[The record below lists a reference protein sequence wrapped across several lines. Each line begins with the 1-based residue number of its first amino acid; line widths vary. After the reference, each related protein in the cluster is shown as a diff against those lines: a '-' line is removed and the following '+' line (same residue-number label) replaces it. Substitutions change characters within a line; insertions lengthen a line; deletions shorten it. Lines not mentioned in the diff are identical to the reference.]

1 MAAGE
6 RINKMQG
13 FLLSIRV
20 VTPILLMLCVG
31 MLVRRLGWGDEKTLN
46 VMDRLGFKLLL
57 PTQLFYS
64 LYRAEWNV
72 SVYGKPLLASI
83 VIILIILVLALLIFG
98 RLEPDPKRRG
108 PVIQCEIRV
117 NFVIFGM
124 AIIASLYGSENTG
137 LIAIMAAIIIPLT
150 STISAILF
158 EVYRGGRVKPT
169 MLLLNII
176 KNPYLIGAAL
186 GLIFL
191 LLRIPLPQP
200 VEKTVSDIGGMAT
213 PYCLIVL
220 GGSIHLSRFGDYG
233 RSLWLAVLGK
243 SVIIPLVFI
252 PLVVLAGF
260 RGDALAA
267 LAVMLACPT
276 AVSGYTLA
284 NQCGADGELAAQLIV
299 VTTLFSVV
307 TMFLTIWVLTSMAL
321 I

>member
-1 MAAGE
+1 M
-6 RINKMQG
+6 
-13 FLLSIRV
+13 
-20 VTPILLMLCVG
+20 
-31 MLVRRLGWGDEKTLN
+31 
-46 VMDRLGFKLLL
+46 

-64 LYRAEWNV
+64 LYRAEWDV

-83 VIILIILVLALLIFG
+83 VIILIILALALLIFG
-98 RLEPDPKRRG
+98 QLEPDPKRRG

-276 AVSGYTLA
+276 AVSRLYPGQPVRRRWRA
-284 NQCGADGELAAQLIV
+284 GGAAHCGHH
-299 VTTLFSVV
+299 TLFSRHHVPHHLGSYLHGV
-307 TMFLTIWVLTSMAL
+307 DMTKARKTDLSAL
-321 I
+321 G

>member
-1 MAAGE
+1 
-6 RINKMQG
+6 MQG

-31 MLVRRLGWGDEKTLN
+31 MLVRRLGWVDEKTLN

-64 LYRAEWNV
+64 LYRAEWDV

-83 VIILIILVLALLIFG
+83 VIILIILALALLIFG

-220 GGSIHLSRFGDYG
+220 GGNIHLSRFGDYG

-252 PLVVLAGF
+252 HWWCWLASAGMPWRHWQLCWPAPRRSPVILWPTSAAPMASWRRSSLWSPHSFQSSPCSSPSGF
-260 RGDALAA
+260 LPPWR
-267 LAVMLACPT
+267 
-276 AVSGYTLA
+276 
-284 NQCGADGELAAQLIV
+284 
-299 VTTLFSVV
+299 
-307 TMFLTIWVLTSMAL
+307 
-321 I
+321 

>member
-1 MAAGE
+1 
-6 RINKMQG
+6 MQG

-31 MLVRRLGWGDEKTLN
+31 MLVRRLGWVDEKTLN

-64 LYRAEWNV
+64 LYRAEWDV

-83 VIILIILVLALLIFG
+83 VIILIILALALLIFG

-137 LIAIMAAIIIPLT
+137 LIAIMAAIIIPL
-150 STISAILF
+150 
-158 EVYRGGRVKPT
+158 
-169 MLLLNII
+169 
-176 KNPYLIGAAL
+176 
-186 GLIFL
+186 
-191 LLRIPLPQP
+191 PQP

-220 GGSIHLSRFGDYG
+220 GGNIHLSRFGDYG

-260 RGDALAA
+260 RRDALAA

>member
-1 MAAGE
+1 MLTTGLPLAAQ
-6 RINKMQG
+6 R
-13 FLLSIRV
+13 LS
-20 VTPILLMLCVG
+20 P
-31 MLVRRLGWGDEKTLN
+31 E
-46 VMDRLGFKLLL
+46 LL
-57 PTQLFYS
+57 P
-64 LYRAEWNV
+64 RAAARA
-72 SVYGKPLLASI
+72 GLQ
-83 VIILIILVLALLIFG
+83 G
-98 RLEPDPKRRG
+98 RLLQRKLEQIPS
-108 PVIQCEIRV
+108 
-117 NFVIFGM
+117 
-124 AIIASLYGSENTG
+124 IALP
-137 LIAIMAAIIIPLT
+137 A
-150 STISAILF
+150 
-158 EVYRGGRVKPT
+158 

>member
-1 MAAGE
+1 MA
-6 RINKMQG
+6 G
-13 FLLSIRV
+13 FLLSVRIV
-20 VTPILLMLCVG
+20 VPILLMLAIG
-31 MLVRRLGWGDEKTLN
+31 MLVRHLGWVDEKSLN
-46 VMDRLGFKLLL
+46 VMDRLGFKLFL

-64 LYRAEWNV
+64 LYRAEWDTAR
-72 SVYGKPLLASI
+72 YGRPLLAA
-83 VIILIILVLALLIFG
+83 VGIILVIFVLALAVFTVA
-98 RLEPDPKRRG
+98 EKDPRRRG
-108 PVIQCEIRV
+108 PIIQCEIRV

-124 AIIASLYGSENTG
+124 AIIASLYGGENTG
-137 LIAIMAAIIIPLT
+137 LIAVIAAVIIPLT

-158 EVYRGGRVKPT
+158 EVYRGGKVKT
-169 MLLLNII
+169 SKLLLNII

-186 GLIFL
+186 GLLFL

-233 RSLWLAVLGK
+233 RSLWMAVLGK
-243 SVIIPLVFI
+243 SLVIPLVFI
-252 PLVVLAGF
+252 PLVVLMGF
-260 RGDALAA
+260 RGETLAT

-284 NQCGADGELAAQLIV
+284 NQCGADGELAGQLVV
-299 VTTLFSVV
+299 VTTLFSVF
-307 TMFLTIWVLTSMAL
+307 TMFFTIWLLTAFAL

>member
-1 MAAGE
+1 
-6 RINKMQG
+6 MQG

-31 MLVRRLGWGDEKTLN
+31 MLVRRLGWVDEKTLN

-64 LYRAEWNV
+64 LYRAEWDV

-220 GGSIHLSRFGDYG
+220 GGSIHFPASAITAVLCGWRCWVKASSSHLCSFHWWCWLASAGMPWRHWQLCWPAP
-233 RSLWLAVLGK
+233 RRSPVILWPTSAAPMASWRRSSLW
-243 SVIIPLVFI
+243 SPHSFQSS
-252 PLVVLAGF
+252 PCSSPSGF
-260 RGDALAA
+260 LPPWR
-267 LAVMLACPT
+267 
-276 AVSGYTLA
+276 
-284 NQCGADGELAAQLIV
+284 
-299 VTTLFSVV
+299 
-307 TMFLTIWVLTSMAL
+307 
-321 I
+321 

>member
-1 MAAGE
+1 
-6 RINKMQG
+6 
-13 FLLSIRV
+13 
-20 VTPILLMLCVG
+20 
-31 MLVRRLGWGDEKTLN
+31 
-46 VMDRLGFKLLL
+46 
-57 PTQLFYS
+57 
-64 LYRAEWNV
+64 
-72 SVYGKPLLASI
+72 
-83 VIILIILVLALLIFG
+83 
-98 RLEPDPKRRG
+98 
-108 PVIQCEIRV
+108 
-117 NFVIFGM
+117 
-124 AIIASLYGSENTG
+124 
-137 LIAIMAAIIIPLT
+137 MAAIIIPLT

-158 EVYRGGRVKPT
+158 EVYRGGKVKPT

-176 KNPYLIGAAL
+176 KNPYLIGAVL

-243 SVIIPLVFI
+243 SVIIPLIFI

-260 RGDALAA
+260 RGEALAA

-299 VTTLFSVV
+299 VTTLFSVI
-307 TMFLTIWVLTSMAL
+307 TMFLTIWLLTSMVL

>member
-1 MAAGE
+1 
-6 RINKMQG
+6 MQG

-31 MLVRRLGWGDEKTLN
+31 MLVRRLGWVDEKTLN

-57 PTQLFYS
+57 STQLFYS
-64 LYRAEWNV
+64 LYRAEWDV

-83 VIILIILVLALLIFG
+83 VIILIILVLVLLIFG

-158 EVYRGGRVKPT
+158 EVYRGGRVKPA

-252 PLVVLAGF
+252 LVFIPLVVLAGF
-260 RGDALAA
+260 RRDALAA

>member
-1 MAAGE
+1 
-6 RINKMQG
+6 MQG

-31 MLVRRLGWGDEKTLN
+31 MLVRRLGWVDEKTLN

-64 LYRAEWNV
+64 LYRAEWDV

-158 EVYRGGRVKPT
+158 EVYRGCR
-169 MLLLNII
+169 
-176 KNPYLIGAAL
+176 
-186 GLIFL
+186 
-191 LLRIPLPQP
+191 
-200 VEKTVSDIGGMAT
+200 
-213 PYCLIVL
+213 
-220 GGSIHLSRFGDYG
+220 
-233 RSLWLAVLGK
+233 
-243 SVIIPLVFI
+243 
-252 PLVVLAGF
+252 
-260 RGDALAA
+260 
-267 LAVMLACPT
+267 
-276 AVSGYTLA
+276 
-284 NQCGADGELAAQLIV
+284 
-299 VTTLFSVV
+299 
-307 TMFLTIWVLTSMAL
+307 
-321 I
+321 

>member
-1 MAAGE
+1 
-6 RINKMQG
+6 MQG

-31 MLVRRLGWGDEKTLN
+31 MLVRRLGWVDEKTLN

-72 SVYGKPLLASI
+72 SVYGKPLFASI
-83 VIILIILVLALLIFG
+83 IIILIILALALLIFG

-186 GLIFL
+186 GL
-191 LLRIPLPQP
+191 P
-200 VEKTVSDIGGMAT
+200 VDERMEAT
-213 PYCLIVL
+213 GATCVVGIMKGAGIVRVHDVKP
-220 GGSIHLSRFGDYG
+220 IARMC
-233 RSLWLAVLGK
+233 RMT
-243 SVIIPLVFI
+243 
-252 PLVVLAGF
+252 
-260 RGDALAA
+260 DAIL
-267 LAVMLACPT
+267 
-276 AVSGYTLA
+276 
-284 NQCGADGELAAQLIV
+284 QAD
-299 VTTLFSVV
+299 
-307 TMFLTIWVLTSMAL
+307 
-321 I
+321 

>member
-1 MAAGE
+1 
-6 RINKMQG
+6 MQG

-31 MLVRRLGWGDEKTLN
+31 MLVRRLGWVDEKTLN

-72 SVYGKPLLASI
+72 SVYGKPLFASI
-83 VIILIILVLALLIFG
+83 IIILIILALALLIFG

-200 VEKTVSDIGGMAT
+200 VEKRSAISAAW
-213 PYCLIVL
+213 PPLIAL
-220 GGSIHLSRFGDYG
+220 LCWAAASTFPASAIT
-233 RSLWLAVLGK
+233 AVLCGWRCWVK
-243 SVIIPLVFI
+243 RHHPTCVHSTGGVGWLP
-252 PLVVLAGF
+252 
-260 RGDALAA
+260 RDALAA

>member
-1 MAAGE
+1 MISRVPRSHYCFFPKTASIIGT
-6 RINKMQG
+6 
-13 FLLSIRV
+13 FLVATTTSLTGNASFGVLSIAVLLV
-20 VTPILLMLCVG
+20 VA
-31 MLVRRLGWGDEKTLN
+31 LV
-46 VMDRLGFKLLL
+46 
-57 PTQLFYS
+57 
-64 LYRAEWNV
+64 
-72 SVYGKPLLASI
+72 
-83 VIILIILVLALLIFG
+83 
-98 RLEPDPKRRG
+98 
-108 PVIQCEIRV
+108 
-117 NFVIFGM
+117 
-124 AIIASLYGSENTG
+124 
-137 LIAIMAAIIIPLT
+137 
-150 STISAILF
+150 
-158 EVYRGGRVKPT
+158 
-169 MLLLNII
+169 
-176 KNPYLIGAAL
+176 
-186 GLIFL
+186 FL

>member
-1 MAAGE
+1 
-6 RINKMQG
+6 MQG

-20 VTPILLMLCVG
+20 VTPILLMLGVG
-31 MLVRRLGWGDEKTLN
+31 MLVRRLGWVDEKSLN

-64 LYRAEWNV
+64 LYRAEWDI

-98 RLEPDPKRRG
+98 KLEPDPKRRG

-124 AIIASLYGSENTG
+124 AIIASLYGSESTG
-137 LIAIMAAIIIPLT
+137 LIALMAAIIIPLT

-158 EVYRGGRVKPT
+158 EVYRGGKVKPA
-169 MLLLNII
+169 MLLLNIV
-176 KNPYLIGAAL
+176 KNPYLIGAA
-186 GLIFL
+186 

-213 PYCLIVL
+213 PFCLIVL

-243 SVIIPLVFI
+243 SVVIPLVFI

-260 RGDALAA
+260 RGETLAA

-307 TMFLTIWVLTSMAL
+307 TMFFTIWLLTAMAL

>member
-1 MAAGE
+1 
-6 RINKMQG
+6 MQG

-31 MLVRRLGWGDEKTLN
+31 MLVRRLGWVDEKTLN

-64 LYRAEWNV
+64 LYRAEWDV

-83 VIILIILVLALLIFG
+83 VIILIILVLALFIFG
-98 RLEPDPKRRG
+98 RLEPDSKRRG
-108 PVIQCEIRV
+108 PV
-117 NFVIFGM
+117 
-124 AIIASLYGSENTG
+124 IIASLYGSENTG

-158 EVYRGGRVKPT
+158 EVYRGGRVKPA

>member
-1 MAAGE
+1 
-6 RINKMQG
+6 MQG

-31 MLVRRLGWGDEKTLN
+31 MLVRWLGWVDEKTLN

-83 VIILIILVLALLIFG
+83 IVILIILVLALLIFG

-243 SVIIPLVFI
+243 SVHWWCW
-252 PLVVLAGF
+252 LASAGMPWQHWQLCWPAPRRSPVILWPTSAAPMASWRRSLLWSPHSFQSSPCSSPSGF
-260 RGDALAA
+260 LPPWR
-267 LAVMLACPT
+267 
-276 AVSGYTLA
+276 
-284 NQCGADGELAAQLIV
+284 
-299 VTTLFSVV
+299 
-307 TMFLTIWVLTSMAL
+307 
-321 I
+321 

>member
-1 MAAGE
+1 M
-6 RINKMQG
+6 
-13 FLLSIRV
+13 
-20 VTPILLMLCVG
+20 
-31 MLVRRLGWGDEKTLN
+31 LN

-64 LYRAEWNV
+64 LYRAEWDV

-83 VIILIILVLALLIFG
+83 VIILIILALALLIFG

-200 VEKTVSDIGGMAT
+200 VEKRSAISAAWPPLIALLCWAAASTFPASAITAVLCGWQCWVKASSSHLCSFHWWCWLASAGMPWRHWQLCWPAPRRSPVIPWPT
-213 PYCLIVL
+213 SAAPMA
-220 GGSIHLSRFGDYG
+220 SWRRS
-233 RSLWLAVLGK
+233 SLW
-243 SVIIPLVFI
+243 SPHSFQSS
-252 PLVVLAGF
+252 PCSSPSGF
-260 RGDALAA
+260 LPPWR
-267 LAVMLACPT
+267 
-276 AVSGYTLA
+276 
-284 NQCGADGELAAQLIV
+284 
-299 VTTLFSVV
+299 
-307 TMFLTIWVLTSMAL
+307 
-321 I
+321 

>member
-1 MAAGE
+1 
-6 RINKMQG
+6 MQG
-13 FLLSIRV
+13 FWLSLRV
-20 VTPILLMLCVG
+20 VMPILLMLGVG
-31 MLVRRLGWGDEKTLN
+31 MLVRHLGWVDEKSLN

-64 LYRAEWNV
+64 LYCAEWDL
-72 SVYGKPLLASI
+72 SVYGKPLAASVI
-83 VIILIILVLALLIFG
+83 IILIILVLTLLIFTK
-98 RLEPDPKRRG
+98 LEPDPKRRG
-108 PVIQCEIRV
+108 PIIQCEIRV

-124 AIIASLYGSENTG
+124 AIISSLYGSENTG
-137 LIAIMAAIIIPLT
+137 LIALMAAIIIPLT

-158 EVYRGGRVKPT
+158 EVYRGGKVKPAT
-169 MLLLNII
+169 LLLNIV

-186 GLIFL
+186 GLLFL

-213 PYCLIVL
+213 PFCLIVL

-233 RSLWLAVLGK
+233 KSLWLAVIGK
-243 SVIIPLVFI
+243 SVVIPAVFLPLVI
-252 PLVVLAGF
+252 WAGF
-260 RGDALAA
+260 RGEALAA

-307 TMFLTIWVLTSMAL
+307 TMFITIWLLNSMAL

>member
-1 MAAGE
+1 
-6 RINKMQG
+6 
-13 FLLSIRV
+13 
-20 VTPILLMLCVG
+20 
-31 MLVRRLGWGDEKTLN
+31 
-46 VMDRLGFKLLL
+46 
-57 PTQLFYS
+57 
-64 LYRAEWNV
+64 
-72 SVYGKPLLASI
+72 
-83 VIILIILVLALLIFG
+83 
-98 RLEPDPKRRG
+98 
-108 PVIQCEIRV
+108 
-117 NFVIFGM
+117 
-124 AIIASLYGSENTG
+124 
-137 LIAIMAAIIIPLT
+137 
-150 STISAILF
+150 
-158 EVYRGGRVKPT
+158 
-169 MLLLNII
+169 
-176 KNPYLIGAAL
+176 
-186 GLIFL
+186 
-191 LLRIPLPQP
+191 
-200 VEKTVSDIGGMAT
+200 MAT

>member
-1 MAAGE
+1 MA
-6 RINKMQG
+6 G
-13 FLLSIRV
+13 FLLSVRIV
-20 VTPILLMLCVG
+20 VPILLMLAVG
-31 MLVRRLGWGDEKTLN
+31 MLVRHLGWVDEKSLN
-46 VMDRLGFKLLL
+46 VMDRLGFKLFL

-64 LYRAEWNV
+64 LYRAEWDTAR
-72 SVYGKPLLASI
+72 YGRPLLAA
-83 VIILIILVLALLIFG
+83 VGIILVIFVLALAVFTVA
-98 RLEPDPKRRG
+98 EKDPRRRG
-108 PVIQCEIRV
+108 PIIQCEIRV

-124 AIIASLYGSENTG
+124 AIIASLYGGENTG
-137 LIAIMAAIIIPLT
+137 LIAVIAAVIIPLT

-158 EVYRGGRVKPT
+158 EVYRGGKVKT
-169 MLLLNII
+169 SKLLLNII

-186 GLIFL
+186 GLLFL

-233 RSLWLAVLGK
+233 RSLWMAVLGK
-243 SVIIPLVFI
+243 SLVIPLVFI
-252 PLVVLAGF
+252 PLVVLMGF
-260 RGDALAA
+260 RGETLAT

-284 NQCGADGELAAQLIV
+284 NQCGADGELAGQLVV
-299 VTTLFSVV
+299 VTTLFSVF
-307 TMFLTIWVLTSMAL
+307 TMFFTIWLLTAFAL

>member
-1 MAAGE
+1 
-6 RINKMQG
+6 MQG

-31 MLVRRLGWGDEKTLN
+31 MLVRRLGWVDEKTLN

-98 RLEPDPKRRG
+98 RLELDPKRRG

-117 NFVIFGM
+117 NFVIF
-124 AIIASLYGSENTG
+124 
-137 LIAIMAAIIIPLT
+137 
-150 STISAILF
+150 
-158 EVYRGGRVKPT
+158 
-169 MLLLNII
+169 
-176 KNPYLIGAAL
+176 
-186 GLIFL
+186 
-191 LLRIPLPQP
+191 
-200 VEKTVSDIGGMAT
+200 GMAT

>member
-1 MAAGE
+1 MLGAAVFLSLTAGRQLLGLARRPEAFRAWIDGCGPWAPLCLIGLMCFQVVVAVLPGE
-6 RINKMQG
+6 PIEIGAGVAFGVWQG
-13 FLLSIRV
+13 LG
-20 VTPILLMLCVG
+20 LC
-31 MLVRRLGWGDEKTLN
+31 
-46 VMDRLGFKLLL
+46 
-57 PTQLFYS
+57 
-64 LYRAEWNV
+64 
-72 SVYGKPLLASI
+72 
-83 VIILIILVLALLIFG
+83 
-98 RLEPDPKRRG
+98 
-108 PVIQCEIRV
+108 
-117 NFVIFGM
+117 
-124 AIIASLYGSENTG
+124 
-137 LIAIMAAIIIPLT
+137 
-150 STISAILF
+150 
-158 EVYRGGRVKPT
+158 
-169 MLLLNII
+169 
-176 KNPYLIGAAL
+176 LIGAAL

>member
-1 MAAGE
+1 
-6 RINKMQG
+6 MQG

-31 MLVRRLGWGDEKTLN
+31 MLVRRLGWVDEKTLN

-158 EVYRGGRVKPT
+158 EVYRGGRVKPA

-176 KNPYLIGAAL
+176 KTPTSSVRRWGSSSCCCASRCPSRWKKRSAISAAWPPLIALLCWAAASTFPASVITAVL
-186 GLIFL
+186 CGWQCWVKASSSHLCSFHWWCWL
-191 LLRIPLPQP
+191 ASAGMPWRHWQLCWPAPRRSP
-200 VEKTVSDIGGMAT
+200 VILWPTSAAPMA
-213 PYCLIVL
+213 
-220 GGSIHLSRFGDYG
+220 SWRRS
-233 RSLWLAVLGK
+233 SLW
-243 SVIIPLVFI
+243 SPHSFQSS
-252 PLVVLAGF
+252 PCSSPSGF
-260 RGDALAA
+260 LPPWR
-267 LAVMLACPT
+267 
-276 AVSGYTLA
+276 
-284 NQCGADGELAAQLIV
+284 
-299 VTTLFSVV
+299 
-307 TMFLTIWVLTSMAL
+307 
-321 I
+321 

>member
-1 MAAGE
+1 
-6 RINKMQG
+6 MQG

-31 MLVRRLGWGDEKTLN
+31 MLVRRLGWVDEKTLN

-64 LYRAEWNV
+64 LYRAEWDV

-83 VIILIILVLALLIFG
+83 VIILIILALALLIFG

-158 EVYRGGRVKPT
+158 EVYRGGRVKPA

-176 KNPYLIGAAL
+176 KIPTSSARRWGSSSCCCASRCPSRWKKRSAISAAWPPLIALLCWAAVSTFPASAITAVL
-186 GLIFL
+186 CGWRCWVKASSSHLCSFHWWCWL
-191 LLRIPLPQP
+191 ASAGMPWRHWQLCWPAPRRSP
-200 VEKTVSDIGGMAT
+200 VILWPTSAAPMA
-213 PYCLIVL
+213 
-220 GGSIHLSRFGDYG
+220 SWRRS
-233 RSLWLAVLGK
+233 SLW
-243 SVIIPLVFI
+243 SPHSFQSS
-252 PLVVLAGF
+252 PCSSPSGF
-260 RGDALAA
+260 LPPWR
-267 LAVMLACPT
+267 
-276 AVSGYTLA
+276 
-284 NQCGADGELAAQLIV
+284 
-299 VTTLFSVV
+299 
-307 TMFLTIWVLTSMAL
+307 
-321 I
+321 